1 MSSKATRKSG
11 AGAALAKA
19 KAEAAKIIADAE
31 AKASAEAPPQGIA
44 LLAIMIHWLTEI
56 RETGDSNDTNWDSIK
71 KWGIKNGE
79 LFRRARRFP
88 PPCSTST

>member
-31 AKASAEAPPQGIA
+31 AKASAEAPPHGIA
-44 LLAIMIHWLTEI
+44 LLAIMVLKIALHMS
-56 RETGDSNDTNWDSIK
+56 GQDSNAFDTDTQ
-71 KWGIKNGE
+71 
-79 LFRRARRFP
+79 
-88 PPCSTST
+88 TS